1 VREGD
6 GVVTITFD
14 PAAGGCPVEPPPAVV
29 AEPRF
34 TG

>member
-1 VREGD
+1 VREAD

-14 PAAGGCPVEPPPAVV
+14 REAGGCPVEEPAAVV

>member
-1 VREGD
+1 
-6 GVVTITFD
+6 VTITFD
-14 PAAGGCPVEPPPAVV
+14 PDAGGCPVEQPAAVV